1 MRYRMVKGRRTRMA
15 TLLPTAD
22 VAIPPI
28 RQDPGSPHTGRPFA
42 IRLRQLFFCEALPT
56 IGPRGRMIESAA
68 EGVGIAFARRFCEL
82 WANNPPSRAG
92 IKADRYSERSSA
104 QSSGRRAA
112 SVEPEGGGWRL
123 QILFI
128 KGIPPSNSRLAARK
142 ATRCSRHQ

>member
-1 MRYRMVKGRRTRMA
+1 MNISPLAIHAVPDGERAQYKNGNSSSK
-15 TLLPTAD
+15 TAD

-28 RQDPGSPHTGRPFA
+28 RQNPGSPHAGRPFA

-92 IKADRYSERSSA
+92 IKQIDTVSEVLRNPLEAVQLLSNLRAVGGAYKFYS
-104 QSSGRRAA
+104 
-112 SVEPEGGGWRL
+112 
-123 QILFI
+123 
-128 KGIPPSNSRLAARK
+128 
-142 ATRCSRHQ
+142 